1 MKSEQVRIVNFYPKL
16 EKPHQQWYP
25 MQHQLFVCDHQ
36 EDNVHEWSIVDSEQL
51 QAAKISSMFEGDK
64 FNVLLDNP
72 RSYQIKEQN

>member
-1 MKSEQVRIVNFYPKL
+1 MKSEQVWMFIETTPTVM
-16 EKPHQQWYP
+16 YP

-72 RSYQIKEQN
+72 RSNQIKEQN